1 MSEAADKA
9 VERVVEQAVDAVVAR
24 ISRVYR
30 GWNRST
36 PVEQMRRDW
45 DELYSASAQA
55 SLINLRPI
63 SAGGVSAFWVNAFRV
78 NELPVNEFRVG
89 ETRLEQP
96 ASLPS
101 EPVLLF
107 VHGGGFKVGSVRSH
121 LELIAE
127 ISKASGCAVLGI
139 DYRLAPEHVFP
150 AALDDVLTAYE
161 WLLAQGHAPQRIA
174 LIGDSAGAGLCV
186 SAMLSLRARQQRLP
200 GAAVLMSAWTDLSA
214 SGESYVSRASVD
226 PINQRPV
233 VLAMAQQYLGT
244 VGRADDPLASPQY
257 GELHGLPPLLMQ
269 VGSRETLLDDTRDFA
284 SKAQR
289 AGVSVQLEVYPDMIH
304 VFQLFPRDLQA
315 ARDAIAS
322 IGQFL
327 QSHLAVLRQ
336 AT

>member
-1 MSEAADKA
+1 MSVAD
-9 VERVVEQAVDAVVAR
+9 ENAVDAVIAR
-24 ISRVYR
+24 ISNVYR

-45 DELYSASAQA
+45 EELYSASAPM
-55 SLINLRPI
+55 INWWPI

-78 NELPVNEFRVG
+78 G

-96 ASLPS
+96 AGQPS

-107 VHGGGFKVGSVRSH
+107 VHGGGFKVGSVRSR

-150 AALDDVLTAYE
+150 AALGDVLTVYD

-174 LIGDSAGAGLCV
+174 LVGDSAGAGLCV

-200 GAAVLMSAWTDLSA
+200 AAAVLMSAWTDLSA
-214 SGESYVSRASVD
+214 SGESFNSRASID

-244 VGRADDPLASPQY
+244 GGRADDPLASPQL
-257 GELHGLPPLLMQ
+257 GELQGLPPLLMQ

-284 SKAQR
+284 SKARQ
-289 AGVSVQLEVYPDMIH
+289 AGVSVQLEVYPQMIH
-304 VFQLFPRDLQA
+304 VFQLFPRDLKA